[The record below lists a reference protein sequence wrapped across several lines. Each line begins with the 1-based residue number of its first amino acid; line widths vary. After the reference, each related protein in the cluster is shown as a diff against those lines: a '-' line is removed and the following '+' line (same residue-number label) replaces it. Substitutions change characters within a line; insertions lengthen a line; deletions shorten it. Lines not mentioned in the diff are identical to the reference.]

1 MRELKQ
7 DRQFIHFL
15 TGLLLSLVQH
25 REEMAAV
32 SVLDQEVATI
42 TRGASQTGGDAY
54 RIDLGAPSQFYRG
67 RGSDRRQMT
76 EISGLHK

>member
-15 TGLLLSLVQH
+15 TGLLLSPVQH
-25 REEMAAV
+25 REEMVAV

-42 TRGASQTGGDAY
+42 TRGAHRQVGTRIASILAPRPNFTEGG
-54 RIDLGAPSQFYRG
+54 GP
-67 RGSDRRQMT
+67 T
-76 EISGLHK
+76 VVK